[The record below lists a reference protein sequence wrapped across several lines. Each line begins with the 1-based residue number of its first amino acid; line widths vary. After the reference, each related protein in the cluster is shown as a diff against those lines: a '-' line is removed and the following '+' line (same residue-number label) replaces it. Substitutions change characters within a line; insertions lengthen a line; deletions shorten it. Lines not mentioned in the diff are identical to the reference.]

1 MPNQCMKC
9 NKVYPDGSEELLKGC
24 MCGSKFF
31 FFIKQDAPKKIH
43 EITKELSPED
53 KIKLEKDVLDIIG
66 EIDEEEESQPVLL
79 NLETIK
85 VLEPGKYQIGLR
97 DIFKGKPLVYKLE
110 EGKYIIDI
118 ATTFSQK
125 HKEQENKKEPKE
137 QKDIY

>member
-9 NKVYPDGSEELLKGC
+9 NKIYPDGSEELLKGC
-24 MCGSKFF
+24 KCGSKFF

-43 EITKELSPED
+43 EITKNITVED
-53 KIKLEKDVLDIIG
+53 KEKMERDVLDIIG
-66 EIDEEEESQPVLL
+66 ERDEQEEDQPVFL

-125 HKEQENKKEPKE
+125 HIEQDKKEEKE
-137 QKDIY
+137 QKDVY

>member
-53 KIKLEKDVLDIIG
+53 KIKLEKDVLDIIC
-66 EIDEEEESQPVLL
+66 EVDEEEESQPVFL

-125 HKEQENKKEPKE
+125 HKEQERKEPKE